1 MKVSSILLSTNLFEP
16 SRLPSKDGVRWQ
28 NPKLSPFLTR
38 DIEEAKNLLVGLS
51 TDNDVANLLEIPVGQ
66 LLYILYSQDKNYK
79 TFLIKRNQEKIEALT
94 VQINQ

>member
-16 SRLPSKDGVRWQ
+16 SRLPSKNGVRWK

-38 DIEEAKNLLVGLS
+38 DIEEAKDLLVGLS

-79 TFLIKRNQEKIEALT
+79 TFLIKKKSGKK
-94 VQINQ
+94 